1 VSPPTSGPSWW
12 RRLLG
17 AKTAPTPE
25 PEDPERTDA
34 RLLADPRFA
43 ETLER
48 LADEHLA
55 ARLDALDALA
65 GRLADPGEGPGAL
78 AFLATWIRSPTPL
91 PVDET
96 LVDEDGFEL
105 DYPLRRD
112 VHAAL
117 ELVAARQ
124 PWEPADGPR
133 TLDLGGAYLARA
145 SLDGADLCGAD
156 LREVDLRQ
164 ASLRGARLV
173 GAHLGLC
180 DLGGADLTEACLDD
194 ARFMHGFVTAGKL
207 VRASLQRV
215 QGDKLDLRETDAE
228 GADFRDAVLP
238 RAIVRRTHLV
248 GADLG
253 GVSGLTAPDLS
264 ASFLDPSTVC
274 PLGID
279 EARWSELVAESSTYR
294 RTGPAPGS

>member
-1 VSPPTSGPSWW
+1 VSPPASRPSWW

-17 AKTAPTPE
+17 QKAERAPE
-25 PEDPERTDA
+25 PEDPELADA

-43 ETLER
+43 ETLAG
-48 LADEHLA
+48 LTDEHLA
-55 ARLDALDALA
+55 TRLEALDALA
-65 GRLADPGEGPGAL
+65 VRLCDPDDGPAAL
-78 AFLATWIRSPTPL
+78 GFLATWIRTPSPL

-96 LVDEDGFEL
+96 DVDEDGFEL

-117 ELVAARQ
+117 RWVATRQ
-124 PWEPADGPR
+124 PWEDPEGPR

-145 SLDGADLCGAD
+145 SIDGVDLCGAD

-173 GAHLGLC
+173 GAHMGLC

-248 GADLG
+248 GANLG
-253 GVSGLTAPDLS
+253 GVSGLNAPDLS
-264 ASFLDPSTVC
+264 ASFLDASTVC

-279 EARWSELVAESSTYR
+279 QDRWAELVAESSTYR

>member
-1 VSPPTSGPSWW
+1 VSPQATRPSWW

-17 AKTAPTPE
+17 ARPARAPE
-25 PEDPERTDA
+25 PEDPELADA

-43 ETLER
+43 ETLTG
-48 LADEHLA
+48 LTDEHLA
-55 ARLDALDALA
+55 ARLEALEALA
-65 GRLADPGEGPGAL
+65 ERLRDADDGPAAL
-78 AFLATWIRSPTPL
+78 VFLATWIRTPSPL

-96 LVDEDGFEL
+96 DVDEDGFEL

-117 ELVAARQ
+117 KLVASRL
-124 PWEPADGPR
+124 PWEPTEGPR

-145 SLDGADLCGAD
+145 HVDGADLCGAD

-173 GAHLGLC
+173 EAHLGLC

-207 VRASLQRV
+207 VRASLRRV

-264 ASFLDPSTVC
+264 ASFLDASTVC

-279 EARWSELVAESSTYR
+279 EARWNELVADSSTYR
-294 RTGPAPGS
+294 RTDPAPGS